1 MTHPEVM
8 KSNNILHEFKTCTE
22 LQYNGYLNIKSP
34 KGNQWTF
41 YYRLGRIVWATGG
54 THPFRRWRRNMAQY
68 CPHIDVE
75 QLNLRKED
83 IEINYWDYRILEILY
98 KRQKIEREQIHSF
111 VESTIAELLFDLAQ
125 QTNFVSATCERSQ
138 EVILETPMSFT
149 SANVSMKQMQDA
161 WKTWSEAGLTNF
173 SPDLAPILRKPEQLQ
188 QQVSPSVYKNFV
200 NLINGKYTLRDLAAK
215 MKQSLVAVTRS
226 LLSYILKGII
236 ELVEV
241 PDLPFSFTAVKN
253 NSNARKPT
261 QSNAPLVAC
270 VDDSPQVCKILEEI
284 IISHGLRF
292 IKIQDAV
299 QALPTLIQNKPDLI
313 FLDLIMPVANGY
325 EICTQ
330 LRRISAFTN
339 TPVIILTGNDGLLDR
354 VRSKVVGATDFMTK
368 PVAADKVMSV
378 VRKYLPVQA
387 QRQVKRTVA
396 KSQTESQTQSQSK
409 SQTQPQPKS
418 QSQSQLKVCHSS
430 LDS

>member
-149 SANVSMKQMQDA
+149 SANVSMKQMQDG
-161 WKTWSEAGLTNF
+161 KLG
-173 SPDLAPILRKPEQLQ
+173 RK
-188 QQVSPSVYKNFV
+188 
-200 NLINGKYTLRDLAAK
+200 
-215 MKQSLVAVTRS
+215 LV
-226 LLSYILKGII
+226 
-236 ELVEV
+236 
-241 PDLPFSFTAVKN
+241 
-253 NSNARKPT
+253 
-261 QSNAPLVAC
+261 
-270 VDDSPQVCKILEEI
+270 
-284 IISHGLRF
+284 
-292 IKIQDAV
+292 
-299 QALPTLIQNKPDLI
+299 
-313 FLDLIMPVANGY
+313 
-325 EICTQ
+325 
-330 LRRISAFTN
+330 
-339 TPVIILTGNDGLLDR
+339 
-354 VRSKVVGATDFMTK
+354 
-368 PVAADKVMSV
+368 
-378 VRKYLPVQA
+378 
-387 QRQVKRTVA
+387 
-396 KSQTESQTQSQSK
+396 
-409 SQTQPQPKS
+409 
-418 QSQSQLKVCHSS
+418 
-430 LDS
+430 